1 MIAIATVL
9 FAFPLGFFLRNRLS
23 AYVAYVAIFGY
34 CFTFQT
40 LYLLRAWVGDSHKA
54 FPADPDTLPF
64 AYFVVT
70 AGIYVVGNLLVA
82 LGHRVGTKRRTRSQA
97 VDLDP
102 VK

>member
-9 FAFPLGFFLRNRLS
+9 LAFPLGFFLRNRL
-23 AYVAYVAIFGY
+23 VAHVVYIAIYAY

-40 LYLLRAWVGDSHKA
+40 LYLLRSWVGGSHQA
-54 FPADPDTLPF
+54 FPADPNTLPIG
-64 AYFVVT
+64 YFVVT
-70 AGIYVVGNLLVA
+70 AGIYLAGNLLVA
-82 LGHRVGTKRRTRSQA
+82 LGQRVGSRRRTRA

>member
-9 FAFPLGFFLRNRLS
+9 FAFPLGFFLRNRLVAHI
-23 AYVAYVAIFGY
+23 AYIAIYGY

-40 LYLLRAWVGDSHKA
+40 LYLMRSWVGGSHEA
-54 FPADPDTLPF
+54 FPADPNQLPI
-64 AYFVVT
+64 AYGVVT
-70 AGIYVVGNLLVA
+70 GGIYLVGNLLVV
-82 LGHRVGTKRRTRSQA
+82 LGYRVGSRRRTRA

>member
-23 AYVAYVAIFGY
+23 AYVAYIAIFAY

-40 LYLLRAWVGDSHKA
+40 LYLLRAWVGDSHQA
-54 FPADPDTLPF
+54 FPADPETLPLG
-64 AYFVVT
+64 YLGVT
-70 AGIYVVGNLLVA
+70 AGIYAAGFVLVTV
-82 LGHRVGTKRRTRSQA
+82 GHRVGAKRRSRA

-102 VK
+102 VT

>member
-9 FAFPLGFFLRNRLS
+9 FAFPLGFFLRNRL
-23 AYVAYVAIFGY
+23 AAHVAYIAIYAY

-40 LYLLRAWVGDSHKA
+40 LYLLRSWVGDSHQA
-54 FPADPDTLPF
+54 FPADPNAWPF
-64 AYFVVT
+64 GYFAVT
-70 AGIYVVGNLLVA
+70 GGIYLVGNLLVV
-82 LGHRVGTKRRTRSQA
+82 LGHRIGTRHRTRA

>member
-1 MIAIATVL
+1 VIAIATVL

-40 LYLLRAWVGDSHKA
+40 LYLLRSWVGDNAQA
-54 FPADPDTLPF
+54 FPANPETLPF
-64 AYFVVT
+64 GYLGVT
-70 AGIYVVGNLLVA
+70 SGIYVVGCLLVA
-82 LGHRVGTKRRTRSQA
+82 LGHRVGVKRRTRA

-102 VK
+102 VT